1 MDRLW
6 VLTAGGNP
14 LSVSGA
20 GSDVDGMLY
29 HRSNANGSILY
40 ISSKDHLSDP
50 GIVAGTNF
58 TRKGIVRVEDNMA
71 TLKTNA
77 HTYEIGETVSVAN
90 ATATA
95 NSRLY
100 LTVST
105 AAGGARFRDVGIPPT
120 NGSISNTMI
129 SLATS
134 DVGGISTDRM
144 NVTSIFNTGSGSTN
158 VTLALQSHFNHGGS
172 GASATHGANVT
183 LGFNTQNSASNAAI
197 VFYGAGTDAG
207 VGNKSGFRVVDKT
220 QANLVP
226 FAANVILQSTKGATS
241 TTAAGNEVAPLLPV
255 GSIIVWPETTAPAG
269 YAIADGTAINRTT
282 FAGLFALIG
291 TDYGTGDGSTT
302 FNLPDFKDRLPLGK
316 GTNNGTVATAQGSM
330 AASSKITTDSG
341 TAQLSASTTTVAAS
355 AKDSST
361 VSVVSGVTAGGH
373 THTATIP
380 TLCINYIIKT

>member
-1 MDRLW
+1 
-6 VLTAGGNP
+6 
-14 LSVSGA
+14 
-20 GSDVDGMLY
+20 MLY

-40 ISSKDHLSDP
+40 ISSKDHVSDP

-71 TLKTNA
+71 TLQTNA

-105 AAGGARFRDVGIPPT
+105 TSGGARFKDVGIPPE

-134 DVGGISTDRM
+134 AVGGISSDRM
-144 NVTSIFNTGSGSTN
+144 NVTSVFNTGSGSTN

-197 VFYGAGTDAG
+197 VFYGAGSGAG
-207 VGNKSGFRVVDKT
+207 VGNLSGFRVVDKT

-226 FAANVILQSTKGATS
+226 FAANVILQSTKGASS

-255 GSIIVWPETTAPAG
+255 GSIIVWPETTAPTG
-269 YAIADGTAINRTT
+269 WVIADGTAISRST
-282 FAGLFALIG
+282 FAGLFSLIG
-291 TDYGTGDGSTT
+291 TDYGAGDGSTT
-302 FNLPDFKDRLPLGK
+302 FALPDFRDRLALGK
-316 GTNNGTVATAQGSM
+316 GTNNGTVAAAQGSM
-330 AASSKITTDSG
+330 ASSSRITTDSG
-341 TAQLSASTTTVAAS
+341 SAALTLTTATVAAS
-355 AKDSST
+355 AKDSSQIT
-361 VSVVSGVTAGGH
+361 AVTGVASTGH
-373 THTATIP
+373 THTATVP
-380 TLCINYIIKT
+380 SLCINYIIKT